1 MAVASQ
7 DAEAARPKLEAYAK
21 ERGLMYFDNWSMPE
35 PTQLLQHGFTEEVP
49 NLVMGDLPGGLK
61 DAWLAHFDYKTIGSK
76 VHDHLFTVVLARA
89 PQSAAIADRV
99 LCHDR
104 NLSEIDTSNPSSGLE
119 LLKLDDREVKV
130 ESDAFLKR
138 YAVWTDHDQDEVR
151 AWQVFDPALI
161 SWLSD
166 EAPENFSFEL
176 QNGAL
181 ACFVPGV
188 VSEAGTLDDLCQSA
202 ARVLGRVNEVCGDG
216 DASPSGPMPGG
227 TRDERVEHELAEHPF
242 EHPPKSVFAAAM
254 HFGPVPLL
262 SSSSWQLG
270 SEAFFRAHAEA
281 AGLKRIDPETFL
293 ATHIDTVFPGGLTQV
308 AQGRLP
314 GTEIDGFLI
323 WSTDIDDR
331 DVGWEV
337 VLAPILPEDNGYAFV
352 KLPEADPAEKDGFN
366 FNADTTSISIFKG
379 TLNPRKRDAK
389 QLKEFLDRACPLLE
403 KAVAAAK
410 KGSVR

>member
-1 MAVASQ
+1 VVDAAK
-7 DAEAARPKLEAYAK
+7 DAEAASPKLEAYAK
-21 ERGLMYFDNWSMPE
+21 ERGLLYFDHWSMPE

-89 PQSAAIADRV
+89 PGSAAIADRV

-104 NLSEIDTSNPSSGLE
+104 DLSDIDASNPAAGLE

-138 YAVWTDHDQDEVR
+138 YAIWTDHDQDEVR
-151 AWQVFDPALI
+151 AWQIFDPALI
-161 SWLSD
+161 SWLTD
-166 EAPENFSFEL
+166 EAPEDFSFEL

-181 ACFVPGV
+181 ACFVPGAV
-188 VSEAGTLDDLCQSA
+188 AEAGALDTLCQA
-202 ARVLGRVNEVCGDG
+202 ASRVLGRVNAVSGDG
-216 DASPSGPMPGG
+216 DGSPAGVMPGG

-242 EHPPKSVFAAAM
+242 EHPPKSVFAAAR

-262 SSSSWQLG
+262 SSASWQLG

-281 AGLKRIDPETFL
+281 AGLKRIDPEAFL

-308 AQGRLP
+308 AEGRLP
-314 GTEIDGFLI
+314 GTELDGFLI
-323 WSTDIDDR
+323 WSTEIDDR
-331 DVGWEV
+331 NLGWEV
-337 VLAPILPEDNGYAFV
+337 VLAPIAPEDNGYAFV
-352 KLPEADPAEKDGFN
+352 DLPEAKKADEDGFELN
-366 FNADTTSISIFKG
+366 SDTSSISVFRP
-379 TLNPRKRDAK
+379 TVDPRRRNAK

-403 KAVAAAK
+403 HAVAAAK
-410 KGSVR
+410 ARDA